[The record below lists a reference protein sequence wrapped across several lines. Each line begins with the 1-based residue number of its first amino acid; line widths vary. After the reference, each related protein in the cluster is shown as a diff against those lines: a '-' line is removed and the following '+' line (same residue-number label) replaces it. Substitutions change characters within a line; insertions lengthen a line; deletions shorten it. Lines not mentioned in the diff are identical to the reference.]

1 MVTLSNELGR
11 FGNEIDG
18 RCYGTSELNI
28 SFTFL
33 FHFWSILFDMI
44 NNWSVLDWVLDT
56 FSFHF
61 SKMKMVLVGFV
72 TAFFTLLC
80 YFVLSYYYFDEISW
94 GALWRGTTLVNL
106 LLRICLW
113 NLKIVIFYV
122 GIEIIYSYITKRYKW
137 PQIDKLQNFIFYID
151 TKLR

>member
-1 MVTLSNELGR
+1 MVTLWNELGR

-18 RCYGTSELNI
+18 RCYGTSQLNI

-44 NNWSVLDWVLDT
+44 NNWSMLDWVLDT
-56 FSFHF
+56 FSFHV
-61 SKMKMVLVGFV
+61 SKMKIVLVGFV
-72 TAFFTLLC
+72 TAFFTLFC
-80 YFVLSYYYFDEISW
+80 YFVLSSYYFDEISW
-94 GALWRGTTLVNL
+94 GALWRRTTLANL

-113 NLKIVIFYV
+113 NLAIVIFYV